1 MSMPAEL
8 TALPAAAR
16 ALAIDPAGYVAHPLH
31 SPERIWA
38 EKNCYVDIWIELV
51 HALGLDPMAMM
62 AFTLG
67 IDFEGDQWTFFKP
80 PHEDLKRLYG
90 VDVQELYIWRP
101 LLEHALEHLAAGKFI
116 STEADAYWLPDTV
129 ATDYRR
135 KHTKTTI
142 VLASVD
148 LAAQQLG
155 YFHNGGYFLAQG
167 EDFARLFRLNAAP
180 DPTFLPF
187 FAEIVRC
194 DRIQRHDG
202 QALREIS
209 RQCLRRHLA
218 WRSRSNPLPEFHERF
233 KHDLPLL
240 VREGMEAYHAWVFG
254 TIRQLGAATELSA
267 LYLRW
272 LEPEPAQ
279 AAAADALLSI
289 SSACK
294 SLVLKIARAVHSKRA
309 LDASTS
315 FEEMASAWET
325 ATGALSKLT

>member
-1 MSMPAEL
+1 MSMSAEL

-16 ALAIDPAGYVAHPLH
+16 ALAIEPASYVAHPLH

-51 HALGLDPMAMM
+51 NALGLEPTAMM

-80 PHEDLKRLYG
+80 PHEDLKRLFG
-90 VDVQELYIWRP
+90 IDVQELYIWRP
-101 LLEHALEHLAAGKFI
+101 LLEHALEHLSAGKLI

-155 YFHNGGYFLAQG
+155 YFHNGGYFLAEG

-187 FAEIVRC
+187 LPRLSVATESNGTMGRPC
-194 DRIQRHDG
+194 ARYHAGACAGTLPGDRAATRFLNFMSDSSG
-202 QALREIS
+202 TCRFWCAT
-209 RQCLRRHLA
+209 A
-218 WRSRSNPLPEFHERF
+218 WRRTTRGFSEPSVSSARPPSCPLSTCGGSNPNLPRP
-233 KHDLPLL
+233 LP
-240 VREGMEAYHAWVFG
+240 RM
-254 TIRQLGAATELSA
+254 R
-267 LYLRW
+267 
-272 LEPEPAQ
+272 
-279 AAAADALLSI
+279 
-289 SSACK
+289 C
-294 SLVLKIARAVHSKRA
+294 
-309 LDASTS
+309 
-315 FEEMASAWET
+315 
-325 ATGALSKLT
+325 